1 MSGQLKE
8 FKKPNPDEGQ
18 SFPAFV
24 KPPEDGSGIE
34 GKRKIVEF
42 VIRLCTLYIKVKTSI
57 QKLLF

>member
-24 KPPEDGSGIE
+24 KTPEDGAASE
-34 GKRKIVEF
+34 G
-42 VIRLCTLYIKVKTSI
+42 RLM
-57 QKLLF
+57 LFN

>member
-42 VIRLCTLYIKVKTSI
+42 VIRLCTTK
-57 QKLLF
+57 